1 MTARRTIDTLI
12 LDLDNTLFDWFAVW
26 YGSFEPVYR
35 EILSTTGLPTADVDA
50 SIRRVHQKRRTS
62 EYTFLLEE
70 LDVLDGMRAE
80 GDIRQRF
87 HEALE
92 QSRRGRDQSLRLYP
106 GVFRCLWDI
115 KKRGTKI
122 VAYTESMGFYSAYR
136 LKRFGLDGVIDMLFS
151 PEDHEVPTGV
161 SVDKLRRLPDEF
173 YELQITEVR
182 HTPPGELKPNPR
194 VLLDIIQSVGATADR
209 CAYVGDSLFKDVAMA
224 RDVRVFDIH
233 AQYGESQRRPE
244 YALLQRVSHWT
255 EADVER
261 ERQITARGHDF
272 EPSAVLKETFA
283 ELFIYCDFEAFPS
296 AGKSVD
302 TEQDAKNALEIWKKC
317 VDVHQHFN
325 DLEMRIRNIAIT
337 VVGALIA
344 AVSFTYQQ
352 RLEISFWSVH
362 LPAGVGL
369 IAAAIFAWGG
379 FFLMDRFWYH
389 ILLKGAVD
397 HSAKIEKQF
406 ASSIP
411 GIDLGKT
418 ISEAS
423 GNVTFCGFR
432 LNSSR
437 RLELFYLGG
446 FLMLGLIFGCL
457 LFAQST
463 PASTAAASTVSTAAP
478 TSTALPAT
486 PSQAPPAIPPS
497 GAKSG
502 L

>member
-35 EILSTTGLPTADVDA
+35 EILSATGLPPAEVDA
-50 SIRRVHQKRRTS
+50 SIRRVHQRRRTS

-70 LDVLDGMRAE
+70 LDVLEGMRAE

-87 HEALE
+87 QGALE
-92 QSRRGRDQSLRLYP
+92 RSRRGRDQNLRLYP

-136 LKRFGLDGVIDMLFS
+136 LKRFGLDGVIDVLFS

-161 SVDKLRRLPDEF
+161 SVEKLRRLPDEF

-194 VLLDIIQSVGATADR
+194 VLLDIIKSVGATPDR

-224 RDVRVFDIH
+224 RDVRAFDIH

-244 YALLQRVSHWT
+244 YALLQQVSHWT

-261 ERQITARGHDF
+261 EKQITARGHDF
-272 EPSAVLKETFA
+272 EPTAVLKETFA

-296 AGKSVD
+296 DGKSID
-302 TEQDAKNALEIWKKC
+302 SEQDAKNAIEIWKKC

-325 DLEMRIRNIAIT
+325 DLELRIRNIAIT

-352 RLEISFWSVH
+352 RLEISLGDWH

-406 ASSIP
+406 RDIIP
-411 GIDLGKT
+411 GIDLGAT
-418 ISEAS
+418 ISQAS
-423 GNVTFCGFR
+423 SNVTLFGMR
-432 LNSSR
+432 VSSNR
-437 RLELFYLGG
+437 RLELFYGLGV
-446 FLMLGLIFGCL
+446 FLLILIFGCL
-457 LFAQST
+457 LFT
-463 PASTAAASTVSTAAP
+463 KPASAPAATPLGS
-478 TSTALPAT
+478 PAT
-486 PSQAPPAIPPS
+486 TA
-497 GAKSG
+497 G
-502 L
+502 